1 MADTEGSPL
10 KAQIAN
16 KLFFGISLFIL
27 GLALGLLASRPDSI
41 VHSPAAMAQVMRPA
55 TTGGIMAFTGQ
66 IDKNTYGIMMID
78 VDAGTL
84 WVYQYREKNNQLKL
98 LAARNWLFD
107 RYLEEYN
114 SGRPTP
120 SEIAQLI
127 STQQQKGQ
135 SGTTTAPAPE
145 ANEPDEGR

>member
-1 MADTEGSPL
+1 MKADL
-10 KAQIAN
+10 VN
-16 KLFFGISLFIL
+16 RLFFGVSLFIL
-27 GLALGLLASRPDSI
+27 GLALGLLADHGDTGLGGQS
-41 VHSPAAMAQVMRPA
+41 AMAQAIRPT

-84 WVYQYREKNNQLKL
+84 WVYQYRERGNQLKL

-114 SGRPTP
+114 SGQPAP

-127 STQQQKGQ
+127 ANQQKGPFV
-135 SGTTTAPAPE
+135 TTTAPVPE
-145 ANEPDEGR
+145 VVSPEEGR